1 MKYNHWSL
9 MAILLAFALRVDALA
24 AQSLWN
30 DEGTSVALA
39 SLSIEAII
47 NGAARDIHPPLYY
60 LLLHFW
66 MPFAGNTEYAVRF
79 LSVIAGVLIVA
90 FVFRIAYFLF
100 DARVAR
106 LAALLAALSPF
117 QVYYSQE
124 ARMYIWVT
132 LWAAVSMLA
141 MLMLFKRRVGSR
153 QLAVGRNPESE
164 PESSLSTIHNPLPAS
179 ALVWILYIAATVA
192 MLYTQYVGAFIVLAE
207 NLAFG
212 LWLIFAIRARS
223 SFVVRPS
230 SFVVRPPSFVKHSR
244 AFWLAAQLIIGL
256 AFLPWFLF
264 AGGQLATWPSISE
277 PLDLP
282 TLVWRVLN
290 VFSVGLTLDGDL
302 ATIASILFGG
312 LLLLGCWRSTVPLSH
327 CATVSLPHRP
337 IVPLPHCPTVPLSYC
352 STVPL
357 LLWTLV
363 PIAAMYIVSLTRPA
377 YNPKF
382 LLLATPAFYILAA
395 RGLSFVLR
403 LSSSIFRL
411 SSFVLCSVVILA
423 GSALSLFNYH
433 TDPRYARD
441 DYRTILRFIDAHE
454 RAGDGILVN
463 APGQIDVVRY
473 YWRGNQQL
481 FLLPRMRPPDPT
493 ATRADV
499 DEMLGKTER
508 LFAIY
513 WATDQS
519 DPARLVETRL
529 AERAFKARDE
539 WHGNVRLA
547 LYGIAPSSRDVPQP
561 LDARFG
567 DTMTLTSY
575 QLDARRARAGDVLTL
590 TLHWRVEQTPNA
602 RYKIFV
608 HLLDASGRVIAQRD
622 GEPLADLRPTTT
634 WRAGETLADNYGVL
648 IEPDTSPGDYRVAI
662 GVYRA
667 EDGARVPVGESDH
680 LILGTVRVQ

>member
-1 MKYNHWSL
+1 MKHKNRFWL
-9 MAILLAFALRVDALA
+9 LVALLLAFALRVYALDV
-24 AQSLWN
+24 QSLWN

-47 NGAARDIHPPLYY
+47 NSAARDIHPPLYY

-66 MPFAGNTEYAVRF
+66 LPFAGTTEYAVRF
-79 LSVIAGVLIVA
+79 LSVIAGVVIVA
-90 FVFRIAYFLF
+90 LVFRIAYSVF
-100 DARVAR
+100 DERVAT
-106 LAALLAALSPF
+106 LATFLTALSPF

-132 LWAAVSMLA
+132 LWAAVSVWAFVKLKVKSSKFKVETAEVSGQRSVVSGQKSEVGMWVVYVVATLA
-141 MLMLFKRRVGSR
+141 
-153 QLAVGRNPESE
+153 A
-164 PESSLSTIHNPLPAS
+164 
-179 ALVWILYIAATVA
+179 
-192 MLYTQYVGAFIVLAE
+192 LYTQYVGAFIVLAE

-212 LWLIFAIRARS
+212 VWLFFAIRNSQFTIRNLQSAIRTLA
-223 SFVVRPS
+223 P
-230 SFVVRPPSFVKHSR
+230 
-244 AFWLAAQLIIGL
+244 WLIGQLIIGSL
-256 AFLPWFLF
+256 FLPWYLF
-264 AGGQLATWPSISE
+264 AGGQLASWPSISE

-290 VFSVGLTLDGDL
+290 VFSIGLTLDGNL
-302 ATIASILFGG
+302 ATITSILLGG
-312 LLLLGCWRSTVPLSH
+312 LFLLGCWRPTVPLSH
-327 CATVSLPHRP
+327 CFT
-337 IVPLPHCPTVPLSYC
+337 VPLSHCPTVPLSHRP
-352 STVPL
+352 TVPL

-363 PIAAMYIVSLTRPA
+363 PVAAMYIVSLTRPA

-403 LSSSIFRL
+403 R
-411 SSFVLCSVVILA
+411 SSFVLRRSSFILCSLLILA
-423 GSALSLFNYH
+423 GSALSLLNYY

-441 DYRTILRFIDAHE
+441 DYRTILQFIDAHE

-481 FLLPRMRPPDPT
+481 FLLPRMRPPDPI

-499 DEMLGKTER
+499 DEMLDKTER

-519 DPARLVETRL
+519 DPARVVETRL

-539 WHGNVRLA
+539 WHGNVRLV
-547 LYGIAPSSRDVPQP
+547 LYGIAPRSRSVPQP
-561 LDARFG
+561 LDVRFG
-567 DTMTLTSY
+567 DAMTLTSY
-575 QLDARRARAGDVLTL
+575 QLDARRARVGDVLTL
-590 TLHWRVEQTPNA
+590 TLHWRVEQMPNA

-608 HLLDASGRVIAQRD
+608 HLLDASGRVVAQRD

-634 WRAGETLADNYGVL
+634 WRAGETLADNYGVF
-648 IEPDTSPGDYRVAI
+648 IEPDTPPGDYRVEI

-667 EDGARVPVGESDH
+667 DDGARVPVGESDH
-680 LILGTVRVQ
+680 LILGTVQVK

>member
-1 MKYNHWSL
+1 MKHKNRFWL
-9 MAILLAFALRVDALA
+9 LVALLLAFALRVYALDV
-24 AQSLWN
+24 QSLWN

-47 NGAARDIHPPLYY
+47 NSAARDIHPPLYY

-66 MPFAGNTEYAVRF
+66 LPFAGSTEYAVRF
-79 LSVIAGVLIVA
+79 LSVIAGVVIVA
-90 FVFRIAYFLF
+90 LVFRIAYFVF
-100 DARVAR
+100 DKRVATF
-106 LAALLAALSPF
+106 AALLVALSPF

-132 LWAAVSMLA
+132 LWAAVSVWAFVKLKVKSSKFKVETAEVSGQRSVVSGQKSEVGMWVVYVVATLA
-141 MLMLFKRRVGSR
+141 
-153 QLAVGRNPESE
+153 A
-164 PESSLSTIHNPLPAS
+164 
-179 ALVWILYIAATVA
+179 
-192 MLYTQYVGAFIVLAE
+192 LYTQYVGAFIVLAE

-212 LWLIFAIRARS
+212 VWLFFAIRNSQFTIRNLQSAIRTLA
-223 SFVVRPS
+223 P
-230 SFVVRPPSFVKHSR
+230 
-244 AFWLAAQLIIGL
+244 WLIGQLIIGSL
-256 AFLPWFLF
+256 FLPWYLF
-264 AGGQLATWPSISE
+264 AGGQLASWPSISE

-290 VFSVGLTLDGDL
+290 VFSIGLTLDGNL
-302 ATIASILFGG
+302 ATITSILLGG
-312 LLLLGCWRSTVPLSH
+312 LFLLGCWRPTVPLSH
-327 CATVSLPHRP
+327 CFT
-337 IVPLPHCPTVPLSYC
+337 VPLSHCPTVPLSHRP
-352 STVPL
+352 TVPL

-363 PIAAMYIVSLTRPA
+363 PVAAMYIVSLTRPA

-395 RGLSFVLR
+395 RGLSFVLCR
-403 LSSSIFRL
+403 
-411 SSFVLCSVVILA
+411 SSFVLRRSSFILCSLLILA
-423 GSALSLFNYH
+423 GSALSLLNYY

-441 DYRTILRFIDAHE
+441 DYRTILQFIDAHE

-473 YWRGNQQL
+473 YWHGSQLL
-481 FLLPRMRPPDPT
+481 FLLPRMRPPDPS

-499 DEMLGKTER
+499 DEMLDKTER

-519 DPARLVETRL
+519 DPARVVETRL

-539 WHGNVRLA
+539 WHGNVRLV
-547 LYGIAPSSRDVPQP
+547 LYGIAPRSRSVPQP
-561 LDARFG
+561 LDVRFG
-567 DTMTLTSY
+567 DAMTLTSY
-575 QLDARRARAGDVLTL
+575 QLDARRARVGDVLTL
-590 TLHWRVEQTPNA
+590 TLHWRVEQMPNA

-608 HLLDASGRVIAQRD
+608 HLLDASGRVVAQRD

-634 WRAGETLADNYGVL
+634 WRAGETLADNYGVF
-648 IEPDTSPGDYRVAI
+648 IEPDAPPGDYRVEI

-667 EDGARVPVGESDH
+667 DDGARVPVGESDH
-680 LILGTVRVQ
+680 LILGTVQVK

>member
-9 MAILLAFALRVDALA
+9 MVILLAFALRVDALA

-47 NGAARDIHPPLYY
+47 HGAARDIHPPLYY

-66 MPFAGNTEYAVRF
+66 MPFAGNTEYAIRF
-79 LSVIAGVLIVA
+79 LSVIAGVVIIAL
-90 FVFRIAYFLF
+90 VFRIAYFVF
-100 DARVAR
+100 DERVAR

-124 ARMYIWVT
+124 ARMYIWVA

-141 MLMLFKRRVGSR
+141 MLLLFKRQVGSR
-153 QLAVGRNPESE
+153 QLAVGTESE
-164 PESSLSTIHNPLPAS
+164 SASSLSTIHYPRPIANSKARGT
-179 ALVWILYIAATVA
+179 LVWILYIAATMA

-207 NLAFG
+207 NLAFA
-212 LWLIFAIRARS
+212 LWYLIAIRKSTICNLQSAI
-223 SFVVRPS
+223 RP
-230 SFVVRPPSFVKHSR
+230 
-244 AFWLAAQLIIGL
+244 LAHWHIGTLVNWFAGQLVIGL
-256 AFLPWFLF
+256 LFLPWFLF

-290 VFSVGLTLDGDL
+290 VFSVGLTLDGNL

-312 LLLLGCWRSTVPLSH
+312 LFLLGCLRSTVPLSH
-327 CATVSLPHRP
+327 RPTVS
-337 IVPLPHCPTVPLSYC
+337 LSYC

-363 PIAAMYIVSLTRPA
+363 PIAAMYIVSLARPA

-395 RGLSFVLR
+395 RGLVQSSRFKVRGLPIGHLSFV
-403 LSSSIFRL
+403 IC
-411 SSFVLCSVVILA
+411 SFVILT
-423 GSALSLFNYH
+423 SNLQSLIHYY
-433 TDPRYARD
+433 TDSRYARD
-441 DYRTILRFIDAHE
+441 DYRTILHFIDANE
-454 RAGDGILVN
+454 RVGDGILVN

-499 DEMLGKTER
+499 DEMLGKTQR

-561 LDARFG
+561 LDVRFG

-590 TLHWRVEQTPNA
+590 TLHWRAEQTPNA

-634 WRAGETLADNYGVL
+634 WRAGETLADNYGVF

>member
-1 MKYNHWSL
+1 MKHNHWAL
-9 MAILLAFALRVDALA
+9 MTILLAFALRVYALD

-39 SLSIEAII
+39 LLSIEAII

-66 MPFAGNTEYAVRF
+66 MPLAGNTEYAVRF
-79 LSVIAGVLIVA
+79 LSVIAGVVIVA
-90 FVFRIAYFLF
+90 LVFRIAYFVF
-100 DARVAR
+100 DEHVAL
-106 LAALLAALSPF
+106 LAALLTALSPF

-124 ARMYIWVT
+124 ARMYVWV
-132 LWAAVSMLA
+132 
-141 MLMLFKRRVGSR
+141 MLFAAISVYAMMCWLNLKTQISNLKPVFGIWD
-153 QLAVGRNPESE
+153 LGFGTW
-164 PESSLSTIHNPLPAS
+164 LI
-179 ALVWILYIAATVA
+179 YIAATIA

-212 LWLIFAIRARS
+212 VWLFFAIRNSQFAIRTLVNW
-223 SFVVRPS
+223 F
-230 SFVVRPPSFVKHSR
+230 
-244 AFWLAAQLIIGL
+244 AGQLIIGSL
-256 AFLPWFLF
+256 FLPWYLF

-290 VFSVGLTLDGDL
+290 VFSVGLTLDGNL
-302 ATIASILFGG
+302 ATITSILLGG
-312 LLLLGCWRSTVPLSH
+312 LFLLGCWR
-327 CATVSLPHRP
+327 
-337 IVPLPHCPTVPLSYC
+337 PTAS
-352 STVPL
+352 L

-395 RGLSFVLR
+395 HGLDHISRFTFRVSRFTFHVSRSRLLSFV
-403 LSSSIFRL
+403 IC
-411 SSFVLCSVVILA
+411 SFVIGSFVI
-423 GSALSLFNYH
+423 SLINYY

-441 DYRTILRFIDAHE
+441 DYRTILQFIDAHE
-454 RAGDGILVN
+454 RAGDGILAN

-499 DEMLGKTER
+499 DEMLGKTQR

-519 DPARLVETRL
+519 DPARIVETRL

-547 LYGIAPSSRDVPQP
+547 LYGIAPSSRSAPQP

-567 DTMTLTSY
+567 DALRLTSY

-590 TLHWRVEQTPNA
+590 TLHWRVEQTPNT

-608 HLLDASGRVIAQRD
+608 HLLDASGRVVAQRD

-634 WRAGETLADNYGVL
+634 WRAGETIVDNYGVF
-648 IEPDTSPGDYRVAI
+648 IEPGTPPGDYRIEI

-667 EDGARVPVGESDH
+667 DDGARLPVGESDH
-680 LILGTVRVQ
+680 LILGTVQVQ

>member
-1 MKYNHWSL
+1 MKHKNRFWL
-9 MAILLAFALRVDALA
+9 LVALLLAFALRVYALD

-47 NGAARDIHPPLYY
+47 NSAARDIHPPLYY

-66 MPFAGNTEYAVRF
+66 LPFAGSTEYAVRF
-79 LSVIAGVLIVA
+79 LSVIAGVVIVA
-90 FVFRIAYFLF
+90 LVFRIAYSVF
-100 DARVAR
+100 DERVAT
-106 LAALLAALSPF
+106 LAAFLTALSPF

-132 LWAAVSMLA
+132 LWAAVSVWAFVKLKVKSSKFKVETAEVSGQRSVVSGQKSEVGMWVVYVVATLA
-141 MLMLFKRRVGSR
+141 
-153 QLAVGRNPESE
+153 A
-164 PESSLSTIHNPLPAS
+164 
-179 ALVWILYIAATVA
+179 
-192 MLYTQYVGAFIVLAE
+192 LYTQYVGAFIVLAE

-212 LWLIFAIRARS
+212 VWLFFAIRNSQFTIRNLQSAIRTLA
-223 SFVVRPS
+223 P
-230 SFVVRPPSFVKHSR
+230 
-244 AFWLAAQLIIGL
+244 WLIGQLIIGSL
-256 AFLPWFLF
+256 FLPWYLF
-264 AGGQLATWPSISE
+264 AGGQLASWPSISE

-290 VFSVGLTLDGDL
+290 VFSIGLTLDGNL
-302 ATIASILFGG
+302 ATITSILLGG
-312 LLLLGCWRSTVPLSH
+312 LFLLGCWRPTVPLSH
-327 CATVSLPHRP
+327 CFT
-337 IVPLPHCPTVPLSYC
+337 VPLSHCPTVPLSHRP
-352 STVPL
+352 TVPL

-363 PIAAMYIVSLTRPA
+363 PVAAMYIVSLTRPA

-403 LSSSIFRL
+403 R
-411 SSFVLCSVVILA
+411 SSFVLRRSSFILCSLLILA
-423 GSALSLFNYH
+423 GSALSLLNYY

-441 DYRTILRFIDAHE
+441 DYRTILQFIDAHE

-473 YWRGNQQL
+473 YWHGSQQL
-481 FLLPRMRPPDPT
+481 FLLPRMRPPDPS

-499 DEMLGKTER
+499 DEMLDKTER

-519 DPARLVETRL
+519 DPARVVETRL

-539 WHGNVRLA
+539 WHGNVRLV
-547 LYGIAPSSRDVPQP
+547 LYGIAPRSRSVPQP
-561 LDARFG
+561 LDVRFG
-567 DTMTLTSY
+567 DAMTLTSY
-575 QLDARRARAGDVLTL
+575 QLDARRARVGDVLTL
-590 TLHWRVEQTPNA
+590 TLHWRVEQMPNA

-608 HLLDASGRVIAQRD
+608 HLLDASGRVSHSAMANRSPICVRRRRGALAKRSPTITASSSNRTHRPAIIASKSVCIARTM
-622 GEPLADLRPTTT
+622 A
-634 WRAGETLADNYGVL
+634 RACQWA
-648 IEPDTSPGDYRVAI
+648 RAI
-662 GVYRA
+662 
-667 EDGARVPVGESDH
+667 
-680 LILGTVRVQ
+680 I

>member
-1 MKYNHWSL
+1 MKHNHWAL
-9 MAILLAFALRVDALA
+9 IAILLAFALRVYALD

-39 SLSIEAII
+39 SLSVEAII

-66 MPFAGNTEYAVRF
+66 MPFVGVTEYAIRF
-79 LSVIAGVLIVA
+79 LSVIAGVVIIAL
-90 FVFRIAYFLF
+90 VFRIAYFVL
-100 DARVAR
+100 DERVAT

-124 ARMYIWVT
+124 TRMYIWVT

-141 MLMLFKRRVGSR
+141 MLMLFTRRVGSR

-164 PESSLSTIHNPLPAS
+164 SESSLSTIHDPPPSS
-179 ALVWILYIAATVA
+179 ALVWLLYIAATVA
-192 MLYTQYVGAFIVLAE
+192 MLYTQYVGAFIIIAE
-207 NLAFG
+207 NLAFA
-212 LWLIFAIRARS
+212 LWYLNAIRKSAICHLQSAIRS
-223 SFVVRPS
+223 
-230 SFVVRPPSFVKHSR
+230 
-244 AFWLAAQLIIGL
+244 LAHWHIGTLVNWFAGQLIVGAL
-256 AFLPWFLF
+256 FLPWYLF
-264 AGGQLATWPSISE
+264 AGGQLTTWPPISE

-282 TLVWRVLN
+282 TLLWRVLN
-290 VFSVGLTLDGDL
+290 VFSVGLTLDGNL
-302 ATIASILFGG
+302 ATITSILLGG
-312 LLLLGCWRSTVPLSH
+312 LFLLGCWRLTAPLSH
-327 CATVSLPHRP
+327 CL
-337 IVPLPHCPTVPLSYC
+337 TVPLIF
-352 STVPL
+352 
-357 LLWTLV
+357 WTLV

-395 RGLSFVLR
+395 RGLDHISRFTFRVSRFTFHVSRPHFLSFV
-403 LSSSIFRL
+403 IC
-411 SSFVLCSVVILA
+411 SFVIGSFVI
-423 GSALSLFNYH
+423 SLINYY

-441 DYRTILRFIDAHE
+441 DYRTILQFIDAHE

-481 FLLPRMRPPDPT
+481 FLLPRMRPADPT

-499 DEMLGKTER
+499 DAMLGKTQR

-519 DPARLVETRL
+519 DPARIVETRL

-547 LYGIAPSSRDVPQP
+547 LYGIAPSSRSVPQP
-561 LDARFG
+561 LDAHFG
-567 DTMTLTSY
+567 EALRLTSY

-634 WRAGETLADNYGVL
+634 WRAGETLADNYGVF
-648 IEPDTSPGDYRVAI
+648 IEPNTPPGDYRIEI
-662 GVYRA
+662 GVYRTD
-667 EDGARVPVGESDH
+667 DGARLPVGESDH
-680 LILGTVRVQ
+680 LILGTVQVQ

>member
-481 FLLPRMRPPDPT
+481 FLLPRMRPPDPR